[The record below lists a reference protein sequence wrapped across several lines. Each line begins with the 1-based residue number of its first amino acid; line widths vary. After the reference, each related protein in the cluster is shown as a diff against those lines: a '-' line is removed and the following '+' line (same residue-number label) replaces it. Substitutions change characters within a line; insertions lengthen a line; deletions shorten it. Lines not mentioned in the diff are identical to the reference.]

1 MYSFAMGQT
10 KKKEEKQMEPT
21 SFHGSKAVISIA
33 AILAIC
39 VCTVVG
45 TYRLKKSAQIR
56 QWQKAHLS
64 YSLKLENENRLA
76 KGNYSAEEK

>member
-1 MYSFAMGQT
+1 
-10 KKKEEKQMEPT
+10 MEPT

-39 VCTVVG
+39 VCTVAG

-56 QWQKAHLS
+56 QWQKALAAYSVQLEKENQIAKSS
-64 YSLKLENENRLA
+64 YST
-76 KGNYSAEEK
+76 EEK